1 MLRKLL
7 LLGLLAC
14 PVAAQPTSNLPKDIA
29 SRWLSLGALVERFKE
44 GTLLETVAAEPIIQ
58 GKPIPF
64 QDLGLAPNRLQPV
77 VSAPL
82 TWSVP
87 PFAQIGP
94 PGDTGAEEAAVSGAP
109 TFQGIGT
116 EDQPMV
122 SNQLRPLPGP
132 KQLHLSFQDYT
143 IPEAL
148 SRVCY
153 SAGGAGLCQLSL
165 YGGTNSFF
173 AEQAYFALH
182 AALDTREPLEGFG
195 KEAVLGIYREPEE
208 KEPEKAE
215 GMPFEGVE
223 VVGKPRPDLVDPGL
237 LQARKAPAFQ
247 EISTSLTPGG
257 RLDLSR
263 LPRVKPTKAVR
274 ARRQYW
280 ALLAYFPE
288 RALTAELLIDLRL
301 GTPQDLVDLA
311 GGLQTK
317 IHAYR

>member
-1 MLRKLL
+1 M
-7 LLGLLAC
+7 
-14 PVAAQPTSNLPKDIA
+14 SNLPKDIA
-29 SRWLSLGALVERFKE
+29 SQWLSLGALVERFNE

-64 QDLGLAPNRLQPV
+64 QDLGLAPSRSQPV

-94 PGDTGAEEAAVSGAP
+94 PSETAVQEPVSAAP

-116 EDQPMV
+116 ERQPMV
-122 SNQLRPLPGP
+122 SNRLRPLPGP

-182 AALDTREPLEGFG
+182 AALDNREPLEGFG

-208 KEPEKAE
+208 KEPEKPE
-215 GMPFEGVE
+215 GIPFDGVE

-237 LQARKAPAFQ
+237 IQARKAPAFQ

-257 RLDLSR
+257 KIDLSR
-263 LPRVKPTKAVR
+263 LPSVKSTKTVR

-317 IHAYR
+317 IQAYR